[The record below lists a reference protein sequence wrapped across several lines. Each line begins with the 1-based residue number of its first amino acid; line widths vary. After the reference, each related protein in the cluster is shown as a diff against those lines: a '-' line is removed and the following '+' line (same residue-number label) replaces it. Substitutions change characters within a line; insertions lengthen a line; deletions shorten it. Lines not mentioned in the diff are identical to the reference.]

1 MKRSTLKRGSKN
13 PTSKNPKAVA
23 RQLQEE
29 WELLL
34 KRHSAPLAFGAKANG
49 LKPKLATPVA
59 KQLPPA
65 ERPRSLMTA
74 GGSTAKPDP
83 KVYTGTKIIGIATM
97 HKSNMVPIF
106 NEAAAVEVAQMR
118 RN

>member
-1 MKRSTLKRGSKN
+1 MKR
-13 PTSKNPKAVA
+13 PNPKAKAEQLA
-23 RQLQEE
+23 RE
-29 WELLL
+29 WAEMLA
-34 KRHSAPLAFGAKANG
+34 RHSKPLSCGAKAKG
-49 LKPKLATPVA
+49 LKIKA
-59 KQLPPA
+59 LPNDKVLLEPS
-65 ERPRSLMTA
+65 PRRSNVPSLVTG
-74 GGSTAKPDP
+74 GGSTALAAP